1 MEDKRKKTK
10 LLYLARLFMEQT
22 DEDNAL
28 TLSEINERLEGYGIK
43 PVDRKTLYGDFEEL
57 RAFGLDIISETRNGK
72 GYYFLGGRLFEL
84 PELKLLVDTVQSARF
99 MTEKKSR
106 ELISKLEQLTSKA
119 QAQQLHRQV
128 LISGRI
134 KSMNESIYYNVD
146 RINEAIN
153 LDSQIQFQYFQ
164 WDVNKKMILRHDGSK
179 YTVSP
184 WTLVFDDDNYYLVG
198 YEEGKIKHYRVDK
211 MLNITSTG
219 MPRKGKAH
227 FHEAEYTHKSVFGMY
242 GGDITS
248 VTLEAENWMA
258 GIIIDRFGLDT
269 PMAPVSKT
277 RFQAI
282 IEVAVSQQFFG
293 WLIGLGPDI
302 RLVGPTPVIRQMK
315 EHIRRLE
322 EQYME
327 P

>member
-10 LLYLARLFMEQT
+10 LLYLAKLFMEQT
-22 DEDNAL
+22 DEDHAL
-28 TLSEINERLEGYGIK
+28 TLSEINERLDGYGIK

-57 RAFGLDIISETRNGK
+57 RAFGLDIIGETRNGK
-72 GYYFLGGRLFEL
+72 GYYFLGERLFEL

-99 MTEKKSR
+99 MTERKSR
-106 ELISKLEQLTSKA
+106 ELISKLEKLTSKA

-164 WDVNKKMILRHDGSK
+164 WDVNKKMVLRHDGAQ

-184 WTLVFDDDNYYLVG
+184 WTLVFDNDNYYLVG

-219 MPRKGKAH
+219 MPRMGQEH
-227 FHEAEYTHKSVFGMY
+227 FHEEEYARKSVFGMY
-242 GGDITS
+242 GGEVMS

-293 WLIGLGPDI
+293 WLIGLGTDI
-302 RLVGPTPVIRQMK
+302 QLVGPTPVVRRMRAYIRS
-315 EHIRRLE
+315 LE
-322 EQYME
+322 DQYME
-327 P
+327 

>member
-10 LLYLARLFMEQT
+10 LLYLAKLFFEET
-22 DEDNAL
+22 YEDNAL
-28 TLSEINERLEGYGIK
+28 TLSEINERLDGYGIK

-72 GYYFLGGRLFEL
+72 GYYFLGERLFEL
-84 PELKLLVDTVQSARF
+84 PELKLLVDNVQSSRF

-106 ELISKLEQLTSKA
+106 ELISKLEKLASKA

-164 WDVNKKMILRHDGSK
+164 WDVQKQMVKRHDGVK

-184 WTLVFDDDNYYLVG
+184 WALVFDNDNYYLVG

-219 MPRKGKAH
+219 MPRLGKEH
-227 FHEAEYTHKSVFGMY
+227 YHKEEYTHKSVFGMY

-248 VTLEAENWMA
+248 VTVEAENRMA
-258 GIIIDRFGLDT
+258 GIIIDRFGLET
-269 PMAPVSKT
+269 PMIPVSKT

-282 IEVAVSQQFFG
+282 LEVAVSQQFFG

-302 RLVGPTPVIRQMK
+302 QLIGPMPVLRQMK
-315 EHIRRLE
+315 ETIRRLE
-322 EQYME
+322 GQYME
-327 P
+327 V